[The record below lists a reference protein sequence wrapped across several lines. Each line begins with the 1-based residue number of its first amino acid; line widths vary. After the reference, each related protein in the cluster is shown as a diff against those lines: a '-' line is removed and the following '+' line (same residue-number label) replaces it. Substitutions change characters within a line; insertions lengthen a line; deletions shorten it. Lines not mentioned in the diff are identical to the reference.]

1 MKRKLI
7 LCMLTA
13 VVAALAVPAAWAQMS
28 TVKGTVHDVN
38 GNPMAGASVE
48 FLNTENGRKFDLKT
62 DKKGQYFSLGVT
74 SGLYDMT
81 VLKDGQMVYKMSN
94 IAIRMGADNIF
105 NVDLKQAQAQQQAQI
120 SPEQRKQMEEQQKE
134 GAKIKGLNEM
144 LAQAKAAETAG
155 NLQQAVAIMTQA
167 TQGDPSRALLWARLA
182 DLELT
187 SGKKTTDP
195 AERKA
200 SFAKAAEDYKKAI
213 ALTPAGAY
221 YNNMGDAL
229 ARSGET
235 QGAIQAYEE
244 AVKIDPAGAGLYYFN
259 EGATLTNIG
268 KVDEAIQ
275 AFDKATQ
282 ADPARAEAYYWKG
295 VNLMGKATLKGNKM
309 EAPPGTAEA
318 FNKYLEL
325 EPSGQFADPAKQM
338 LASIGSTVE
347 TSFGKGKS
355 TKTKK

>member
-1 MKRKLI
+1 
-7 LCMLTA
+7 
-13 VVAALAVPAAWAQMS
+13 
-28 TVKGTVHDVN
+28 
-38 GNPMAGASVE
+38 
-48 FLNTENGRKFDLKT
+48 
-62 DKKGQYFSLGVT
+62 
-74 SGLYDMT
+74 
-81 VLKDGQMVYKMSN
+81 
-94 IAIRMGADNIF
+94 
-105 NVDLKQAQAQQQAQI
+105 
-120 SPEQRKQMEEQQKE
+120 
-134 GAKIKGLNEM
+134 
-144 LAQAKAAETAG
+144 
-155 NLQQAVAIMTQA
+155 
-167 TQGDPSRALLWARLA
+167 
-182 DLELT
+182 
-187 SGKKTTDP
+187 
-195 AERKA
+195 
-200 SFAKAAEDYKKAI
+200 
-213 ALTPAGAY
+213 
-221 YNNMGDAL
+221 MGDAL